1 MAIDIREFEDN
12 DDTSRGGRTNK
23 APQAKNSSTP
33 RRRATTAKRGSTK
46 VGGIHQRRPKRMSW

>member
-12 DDTSRGGRTNK
+12 EDTTRGSRVNK
-23 APQAKNSSTP
+23 APQAKNGTP
-33 RRRATTAKRGSTK
+33 RRRATPAKRGSTK

>member
-12 DDTSRGGRTNK
+12 EDASRGSRVNK
-23 APQAKNSSTP
+23 APQAKNSTP